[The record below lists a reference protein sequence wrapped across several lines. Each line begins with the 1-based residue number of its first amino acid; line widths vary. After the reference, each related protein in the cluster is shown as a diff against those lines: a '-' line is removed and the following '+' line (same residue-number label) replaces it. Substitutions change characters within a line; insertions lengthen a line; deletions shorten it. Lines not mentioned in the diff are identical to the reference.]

1 MRKEVKEFVA
11 KHRDATRFEDDDGD
25 PGIDFGGEFVE
36 DLKQE
41 RSRAVEHAVIVER
54 ASATEIGFWH
64 DDAEAGGF
72 EDFDGGFRGAGVEI
86 VIESVWP
93 EKDWRCLCIGRSGVG
108 WRVSLAAAGHRLVQ
122 FRRKRWEGALPGDSS
137 DELLEVPQER

>member
-11 KHRDATRFEDDDGD
+11 KHRDATRFEADDGD
-25 PGIDFGGEFVE
+25 TGIDFGGEFVE
-36 DLKQE
+36 DLKQD
-41 RSRAVEHAVIVER
+41 RSRAVEHAVVVER

-72 EDFDGGFRGAGVEI
+72 EDFDGGFRGAGLEI

-93 EKDWRCLCIGRSGVG
+93 EKDWRCLLIGRSAV
-108 WRVSLAAAGHRLVQ
+108 RVRG
-122 FRRKRWEGALPGDSS
+122 
-137 DELLEVPQER
+137 LLSARGT